1 MILGLNHRTSPSSFM
16 WLLAGLQNLQGLLY
30 DQVVGFPQSRQA
42 KGQEKMSTM
51 EATVFLD
58 LVSEV

>member
-1 MILGLNHRTSPSSFM
+1 M